1 MTTQKEAIF
10 SLIGH
15 ALRFH
20 GISHFIGWASHWQ
33 QLKQV
38 IMYVCHVVHFITQM
52 ELGEYVPLTS
62 PFSTVLK
69 TTYRCTLPL

>member
-15 ALRFH
+15 ALSFH

-38 IMYVCHVVHFITQM
+38 IMYMCHVVHFITQM
-52 ELGEYVPLTS
+52 ELGE
-62 PFSTVLK
+62 
-69 TTYRCTLPL
+69 